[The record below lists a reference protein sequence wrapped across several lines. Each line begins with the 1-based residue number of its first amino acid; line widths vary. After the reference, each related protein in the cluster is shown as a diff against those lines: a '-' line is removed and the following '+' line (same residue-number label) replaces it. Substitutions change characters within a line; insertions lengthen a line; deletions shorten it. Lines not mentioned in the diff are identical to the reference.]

1 MSQVVVPLFHRIQV
15 LIREADTMT
24 RLEMDLQAWAAGYN
38 AGAQGKAP
46 VEGAYDSYSFHCGYD
61 EGIADK
67 AHAAARE
74 QAVLS
79 FIEETFETDLIKV
92 EDFELFTHGKQV
104 IDREGKFMLVFFD
117 LLADDVQQLFPDEV
131 LH

>member
-1 MSQVVVPLFHRIQV
+1 
-15 LIREADTMT
+15 MT

-38 AGAQGKAP
+38 AGTQGKAP
-46 VEGAYDSYSFHCGYD
+46 TEGAYDSYSFHCGYD
-61 EGIADK
+61 EGAADR
-67 AHAAARE
+67 AQAVARE
-74 QAVLS
+74 EAVLS
-79 FIEETFETDLIKV
+79 FIEETFEPDLIQV

-104 IDREGKFMLVFFD
+104 KDREGKFMLVFFD

>member
-1 MSQVVVPLFHRIQV
+1 
-15 LIREADTMT
+15 MT

-61 EGIADK
+61 EGAADR
-67 AHAAARE
+67 AQAVARE
-74 QAVLS
+74 EAVLS
-79 FIEETFETDLIKV
+79 FIEETFEPDLIQV

-104 IDREGKFMLVFFD
+104 KDREGKFMLVFFD